1 MFGALDIT
9 FCMNRGCPKSDQC
22 GRSIKRLDGG
32 RFVVSLSGF
41 KPEADGTCKHEMP
54 YREYVPTKTDRRL
67 SEDFAMEQTL
77 KQELKNANSL
87 DAERK

>member
-1 MFGALDIT
+1 MFGEFDRT

-32 RFVVSLSGF
+32 SFLISMSSF
-41 KPEADGTCKHEMP
+41 KPEVDGTCKHELP
-54 YREYVPTKTDRRL
+54 YCEYVPTKTDRRF
-67 SEDFAMEQTL
+67 SEDFAMEQTI